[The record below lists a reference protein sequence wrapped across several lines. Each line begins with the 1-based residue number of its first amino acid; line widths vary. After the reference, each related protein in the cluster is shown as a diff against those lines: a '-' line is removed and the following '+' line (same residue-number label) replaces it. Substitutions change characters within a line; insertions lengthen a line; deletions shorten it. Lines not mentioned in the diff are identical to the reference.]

1 MATRELAARA
11 SLTVSAPTAPGAP
24 GGRAVAGS
32 GPLGAAPV
40 GASLFG
46 TGLLACICAWCSRWD
61 RGPA

>member
-11 SLTVSAPTAPGAP
+11 SLTVSAPAAPGAP

-32 GPLGAAPV
+32 DPPGAAPV

-46 TGLLACICAWCSRWD
+46 TGLLACICA
-61 RGPA
+61 